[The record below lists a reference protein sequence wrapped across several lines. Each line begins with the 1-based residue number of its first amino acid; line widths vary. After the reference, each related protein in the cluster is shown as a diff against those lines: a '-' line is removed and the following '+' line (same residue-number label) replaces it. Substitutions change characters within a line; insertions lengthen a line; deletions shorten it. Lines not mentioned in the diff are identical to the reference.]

1 MEHNSQKQPV
11 QMASVVRD
19 TIQIMASGTEPGYPQ
34 KSDPLFFRQ
43 KVYEI
48 CPQFKLTEN
57 NKETLNEIYNY
68 VHGESKMDPKKG
80 ILFFGPVGT
89 GKSTMMKI
97 LAEYQ
102 RLFGRGFMCVNTSL
116 LAAQFATHGVDAL
129 NQSTWNDLYGPPKPV
144 ERGFDELG
152 RETIPAKHYGN
163 ELNVMEHIFQIRYG
177 LKVKTH
183 ATTNMHPDDIAQK
196 YGNHIFDRCFEMF
209 NFVELKGDSFRL

>member
-1 MEHNSQKQPV
+1 
-11 QMASVVRD
+11 
-19 TIQIMASGTEPGYPQ
+19 
-34 KSDPLFFRQ
+34 
-43 KVYEI
+43 
-48 CPQFKLTEN
+48 
-57 NKETLNEIYNY
+57 
-68 VHGESKMDPKKG
+68 MDPKKG

-116 LAAQFATHGVDAL
+116 LSAQFATQGVDAL
-129 NQSTWNDLYGPPKPV
+129 NQSTWNDVYGLPKPV

-163 ELNVMEHIFQIRYG
+163 ELNVMEYVLQIRYD

-183 ATTNMHPDDIAQK
+183 ATTNMHPDAISEK
-196 YGNHIFDRCFEMF
+196 YGNHIYDRCFEMF